1 MMEVMKM
8 VVVDIKMMMVVDI
21 KMMVVVKPEYP
32 NCDSAAF
39 GRHDAPE
46 VEQQRLI
53 VNMCR
58 VMMVMMRLV
67 MVMMVRLVMIAVI
80 IMMKMMI
87 KS

>member
-1 MMEVMKM
+1 
-8 VVVDIKMMMVVDI
+8 
-21 KMMVVVKPEYP
+21 MMVVVKPEYP

-58 VMMVMMRLV
+58 VMIVMMRLV
-67 MVMMVRLVMIAVI
+67 MMVMMMRLVMIAVI

>member
-1 MMEVMKM
+1 
-8 VVVDIKMMMVVDI
+8 
-21 KMMVVVKPEYP
+21 MMVVVKPEYP

-58 VMMVMMRLV
+58 VMMMMIVMM
-67 MVMMVRLVMIAVI
+67 MRLVMIAVI

>member
-1 MMEVMKM
+1 MM
-8 VVVDIKMMMVVDI
+8 DL

-46 VEQQRLI
+46 VEQKRPI

-58 VMMVMMRLV
+58 VMMVMM
-67 MVMMVRLVMIAVI
+67 MRLVMIAVI
-80 IMMKMMI
+80 MMMI
-87 KS
+87 KI

>member
-1 MMEVMKM
+1 
-8 VVVDIKMMMVVDI
+8 
-21 KMMVVVKPEYP
+21 MMVVVKPEYP

-58 VMMVMMRLV
+58 VMVMMRLVMMVMMRLV
-67 MVMMVRLVMIAVI
+67 MMVMMMRLVMIVVI
-80 IMMKMMI
+80 MMMKMMI

>member
-1 MMEVMKM
+1 MMK
-8 VVVDIKMMMVVDI
+8 MMVVDI

-58 VMMVMMRLV
+58 VMMVMMMRLV
-67 MVMMVRLVMIAVI
+67 MMVMMMRLVMIAVI

>member
-1 MMEVMKM
+1 MMEMMKM
-8 VVVDIKMMMVVDI
+8 VVVDIKMMM
-21 KMMVVVKPEYP
+21 VVKPEYP

-58 VMMVMMRLV
+58 VMMRLVMMVMMMRLV
-67 MVMMVRLVMIAVI
+67 TIVVI
-80 IMMKMMI
+80 MMMKMMI

>member
-1 MMEVMKM
+1 MMEMMKM
-8 VVVDIKMMMVVDI
+8 VVVDIKMMM
-21 KMMVVVKPEYP
+21 VVKPEYP

-58 VMMVMMRLV
+58 VMVMMRLV
-67 MVMMVRLVMIAVI
+67 MMVMMMRLVMIAVI
-80 IMMKMMI
+80 IMMNMMI

>member
-1 MMEVMKM
+1 MMEMMKM
-8 VVVDIKMMMVVDI
+8 VVVDIKMMM
-21 KMMVVVKPEYP
+21 VVKPEYP

-58 VMMVMMRLV
+58 VMMRLV
-67 MVMMVRLVMIAVI
+67 MMVMMMRLVMIAVI